1 MMERVRRVISHGGFN
16 YVSITGSNLAVS
28 AEKKTILA
36 FDSLH
41 PVEHLNLEK
50 EEKKDEPPHFYWKQ
64 TDEDIEMW
72 FYVISDTTK
81 NLINIEVKEDVLE
94 VKLHGSDLLRGQF
107 EGKIEKDSWTWTL
120 ENGKVGILMTKQ
132 TPGIRN
138 YWCKVI
144 MYSWKGGG
152 LVPLFN

>member
-50 EEKKDEPPHFYWKQ
+50 EEKEDEPAHFYWKQ
-64 TDEDIEMW
+64 TEEDIEMW

-81 NLINIEVKEDVLE
+81 NLINIEVNEDILE

-138 YWCKVI
+138 
-144 MYSWKGGG
+144 
-152 LVPLFN
+152 F